1 MVRLA
6 QPLLPRANGATRAR
20 PPRLAPSP
28 SRLAK
33 KISPS
38 APRSVPIPAARR
50 PGDRPQASQ
59 ARRRVGRQEGRRRRR
74 GEGQGREELQGDL
87 HPRGEVREGV
97 PRSGEHPSRP
107 PFPRPPAPARKTPMF
122 PRAPGPAA
130 ATALAP
136 PAPRTPRDGRRR
148 SHLPRGSRARRGPP
162 RVAPSRGTRRRVLA
176 SAAASRPLGL
186 SLRSVSAAARG
197 KTPEDAP
204 GAFDRPSLVRLSS
217 PSTADHIPS
226 SPIVRFR
233 HRRRLTSSGSS
244 ARLAPRVAF
253 TSSPRRSSCS

>member
-74 GEGQGREELQGDL
+74 GEGQGREELKEIFTRAEKYVKEYRDQVSIRHVRRFRARQRRPEKHRCSL
-87 HPRGEVREGV
+87 ARRARPPR
-97 PRSGEHPSRP
+97 PRSHRP
-107 PFPRPPAPARKTPMF
+107 LRERPATVDAARTSL
-122 PRAPGPAA
+122 PG
-130 ATALAP
+130 
-136 PAPRTPRDGRRR
+136 
-148 SHLPRGSRARRGPP
+148 RARARGPP

-186 SLRSVSAAARG
+186 SLGLRRGAREDFRRRARG
-197 KTPEDAP
+197 FRPSIA
-204 GAFDRPSLVRLSS
+204 RPSLFPV
-217 PSTADHIPS
+217 
-226 SPIVRFR
+226 
-233 HRRRLTSSGSS
+233 HR
-244 ARLAPRVAF
+244 
-253 TSSPRRSSCS
+253 

>member
-38 APRSVPIPAARR
+38 APRSVPMPAARR

-148 SHLPRGSRARRGPP
+148 SHLPPGSRARRGPP

-186 SLRSVSAAARG
+186 SPGLRRGAREDAREDFRRRARG
-197 KTPEDAP
+197 FRPSIA
-204 GAFDRPSLVRLSS
+204 RPSLFPV
-217 PSTADHIPS
+217 
-226 SPIVRFR
+226 
-233 HRRRLTSSGSS
+233 HR
-244 ARLAPRVAF
+244 
-253 TSSPRRSSCS
+253 

>member
-6 QPLLPRANGATRAR
+6 QPLLTRANGATRAR

-59 ARRRVGRQEGRRRRR
+59 ARRRVGRQEGCRRRR

-107 PFPRPPAPARKTPMF
+107 AFPRPPPLARKTPMF

-136 PAPRTPRDGRRR
+136 PAPRTTRDGRRR
-148 SHLPRGSRARRGPP
+148 SYLPPGSRARRGPP
-162 RVAPSRGTRRRVLA
+162 RVAPSRGTRRRVLG
-176 SAAASRPLGL
+176 SAAASRTLGL
-186 SLRSVSAAARG
+186 SLRLLPRREGRLPKTRPGLSTVRRSSVSL
-197 KTPEDAP
+197 P
-204 GAFDRPSLVRLSS
+204 RP
-217 PSTADHIPS
+217 PADHIPS

>member
-148 SHLPRGSRARRGPP
+148 SHLPPGSRARPRSSACRSLPRNASPGARVRGRLSPT
-162 RVAPSRGTRRRVLA
+162 RAFSRLRRGAREDFRRR
-176 SAAASRPLGL
+176 
-186 SLRSVSAAARG
+186 ARG
-197 KTPEDAP
+197 FRPSIA
-204 GAFDRPSLVRLSS
+204 RPSLFPV
-217 PSTADHIPS
+217 
-226 SPIVRFR
+226 
-233 HRRRLTSSGSS
+233 HR
-244 ARLAPRVAF
+244 
-253 TSSPRRSSCS
+253 